1 MGRIHFFKASVQF
14 LPNLKNDVGID
25 RLQFSPD
32 PKDPQKGGGQQ
43 KRLRRRFIIRM
54 VFLDPPV
61 VSVANPLDF
70 AELHQFIQEVR
81 ATPRPESH
89 STRCRLLMAGQR
101 TPILIDR
108 LLLFDSV
115 AMRNNI

>member
-43 KRLRRRFIIRM
+43 KKAPSPVHHQNGFLRSTGSERSEPTRLC
-54 VFLDPPV
+54 
-61 VSVANPLDF
+61 
-70 AELHQFIQEVR
+70 R
-81 ATPRPESH
+81 ASSIYPGGSSYA
-89 STRCRLLMAGQR
+89 ST
-101 TPILIDR
+101 
-108 LLLFDSV
+108 
-115 AMRNNI
+115 